1 MTVKCSVVKSDSLD
15 SCFDKFMK
23 AESNVK
29 RIASY
34 FSLTPPLNSF
44 KEARSIDQ
52 IVRIFFSQKGKKNKN
67 DFCGE
72 NNYHATFSEHPQHML
87 V

>member
-1 MTVKCSVVKSDSLD
+1 
-15 SCFDKFMK
+15 MK

-52 IVRIFFSQKGKKNKN
+52 IVRIFFSQKGKKPKMI
-67 DFCGE
+67 FVE
-72 NNYHATFSEHPQHML
+72 KTIIML
-87 V
+87 LSRSTLNIC

>member
-1 MTVKCSVVKSDSLD
+1 
-15 SCFDKFMK
+15 MK

-29 RIASY
+29 RIVSY

-52 IVRIFFSQKGKKNKN
+52 IVRIFFSQKGKKPKMI
-67 DFCGE
+67 FVE
-72 NNYHATFSEHPQHML
+72 KTIIML
-87 V
+87 LSRSTLNIC